1 MRIALAGDF
10 DTYVIRGLERPAHL
24 MPYRLAPGLNL
35 LRGLRQIGVSD
46 IHIIGTTDE
55 VNTPTVEE
63 GPFGMVHRLPS
74 PLFSGSASFYTWRRH
89 LILKELRGIKPDV
102 VHAQGTEQEYAFTAV
117 TSPYPNVIT
126 VHGIMHRVHRVTPPP
141 LLSLS
146 HVPRWIEKLVARQA
160 REVICL
166 SREVEHF
173 FQERGS
179 QARYHF
185 IPNAVAPC
193 FFDVQPQPRL
203 DRGFTLLF
211 IGTIYPLKGLFHL
224 VEALAEARQKLG
236 AEITLFVL
244 GHRGRDP
251 ATVEYDKVVRRRAEE
266 LRITEC
272 IQWLGVLSEE
282 GVARQ
287 LAQSDV
293 LVLPS
298 FQETLPMSIAE
309 AMAAGVPVI
318 ATRAGGTPELVE
330 HNQTGLL
337 VTPGRS
343 DELAAALCALLPNAA
358 LRRQFGVASRTK
370 ALAAY
375 APRVVAEKTLA
386 VYEMICQEKRSVASG
401 H

>member
-1 MRIALAGDF
+1 MRIALVGDF
-10 DTYVIRGLERPAHL
+10 DTYVIRGLERPQQLLPYHL
-24 MPYRLAPGLNL
+24 SPGLNL
-35 LRGLRQIGVSD
+35 LRGLREIGVSD
-46 IHIIGTTDE
+46 IHIIGTTGE

-63 GPFGMVHRLPS
+63 GPFGTVHRLPS

-102 VHAQGTEQEYAFTAV
+102 VHAQGTEQEYALTAV

-126 VHGIMHRVHRVTPPP
+126 IHGIMHRVHRVTRPP

-146 HVPRWIEKLVARQA
+146 HVPRWMEKIVAHRA
-160 REVICL
+160 GDVICL
-166 SREVEHF
+166 SREVEDF
-173 FQERGS
+173 FKERGS
-179 QARYHF
+179 RARCHL

-193 FFDVQPQPRL
+193 FFDVQPQPRAEA
-203 DRGFTLLF
+203 GFALLF
-211 IGTIYPLKGLFHL
+211 VGTIYPLKGLLHL
-224 VEALAEARQKLG
+224 VEALAEAQQKLG
-236 AEITLFVL
+236 AGILLRVI
-244 GHRGRDP
+244 GQIGGGVNG
-251 ATVEYDKVVRRRAEE
+251 AEYHKQLRRRAEE
-266 LRITEC
+266 LHIAGR
-272 IQWLGVLSEE
+272 IQWLGVLNERD
-282 GVARQ
+282 VARQ
-287 LAQSDV
+287 LAHSDV

-298 FQETLPMSIAE
+298 FQETLPMAVAE

-343 DELAAALCALLPNAA
+343 DELAAALCELLPNAT
-358 LRRQFGVASRTK
+358 LRRQFGAAGRAK

-375 APRVVAEKTLA
+375 APRVVAEKTLE
-386 VYEMICQEKRSVASG
+386 VYETIYQRGRAGSPR